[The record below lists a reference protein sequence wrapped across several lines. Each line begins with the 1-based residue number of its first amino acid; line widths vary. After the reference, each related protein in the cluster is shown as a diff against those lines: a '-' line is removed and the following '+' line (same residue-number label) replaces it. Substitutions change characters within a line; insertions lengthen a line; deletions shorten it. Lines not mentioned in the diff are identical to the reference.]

1 MARLLWLWAVT
12 FADTARMRLLHG
24 PLVASWSLPFETVIR
39 FLRRDWEDTAAWE
52 PARLRRDWDERPA
65 PKKFTKRVAIQDER
79 LGGVAV
85 VRFRPGGVLRERT
98 ILYLHGGSYAYGSAK
113 TTHAELLAHL
123 ADATHFEVVGV
134 EYRLAPEHAYPAQ
147 RQDAIAAYDA
157 LCESGV
163 AAESIVV
170 MGDSSGGN
178 LAFYLLLALRERGG
192 PMPRSLV
199 LLSPWSD
206 LTMPGASFARN
217 DAYDYGT
224 RAVLLEH
231 ARRYAGTIALD
242 DPRLSPVQAD
252 ARGLCPTLIVS
263 GDREIPRDDI
273 LDPRAQAAERG
284 RAADA
289 PHRHRHAAQRA
300 RVRRHASERR
310 RRVRCGGRVRHS
322 PLIQR
327 FLPRW

>member
-1 MARLLWLWAVT
+1 MARLVWLWAVT
-12 FADTARMRLLHG
+12 FADTARRRALHG
-24 PLVASWSLPFETVIR
+24 PLLPSWSLLFETVIR
-39 FLRRDWEDTAAWE
+39 FLRRDWEETSGWE
-52 PARLRRDWDERPA
+52 PARLRRDWNARPA
-65 PKKFTKRVAIQDER
+65 PKKFAKRVAIQDES

-85 VRFRPGGVLRERT
+85 ARFLPNGVLRDRT

-113 TTHAELLAHL
+113 TTHAELLAHV

-134 EYRLAPEHAYPAQ
+134 EYRLAPEHPYPAQ
-147 RQDAIAAYDA
+147 LDDASAVFDA
-157 LCESGV
+157 LCQTGV
-163 AAESIVV
+163 AAESVVV

-178 LAFYLLLALRERGG
+178 LAFYLLLALRDRGG
-192 PMPRSLV
+192 PMARSLV

-231 ARRYAGTIALD
+231 ARRYAGDIALD
-242 DPRLSPVQAD
+242 DPRLSPVHAD

-273 LDPRAQAAERG
+273 LALARKLQSAGVPLTLHTATDMPHNALVFAG
-284 RAADA
+284 MHPSADA
-289 PHRHRHAAQRA
+289 AFDAVVA
-300 RVRRHASERR
+300 FVTRR
-310 RRVRCGGRVRHS
+310 
-322 PLIQR
+322 
-327 FLPRW
+327 